1 MISPQKFWKHILRP
15 KIINTCV
22 EKPWKEKK
30 TKLILSVTDRK
41 TSKITKEFPKLDVN
55 WSFVARQLQDWS
67 KFLNGGK
74 TITATFVFYFDSVD
88 NGKPGRGGATANQEA
103 DLEARTAG
111 LGRGA
116 CIRKAYALMRCPG
129 RPCTKGDHCWQH
141 EGMHY
146 PLRPHHV
153 RMLADHIQAG
163 KPLNGHDDVP
173 EEFRRLVVDDQRE
186 QEERQR
192 RERDKTQ
199 NRKRRRRESNDSL
212 SIATG
217 SCHHDTPDMAFPT
230 SPLELDL
237 SNDDAIRAYSVWHR
251 TRVSSEQKGYYDEI
265 EALTLANCF
274 TLDMIASNQNNMYRF
289 YISERVPKGVAW
301 SYVCYIQY
309 YLKQRER
316 AQSI

>member
-1 MISPQKFWKHILRP
+1 MEGHRKWPVGRLFVTISTLRKQKQRETSTKRRPHHWSSDDASDSRNSDYLCSNDDDHTAALPRSRLRPAGSALGFVSYADWEPGRSYDSEPTIHYNVEWGLSVRNRGQAGESELDVVISPQK
-15 KIINTCV
+15 
-22 EKPWKEKK
+22 
-30 TKLILSVTDRK
+30 
-41 TSKITKEFPKLDVN
+41 
-55 WSFVARQLQDWS
+55 QLQDWS
-67 KFLNGGK
+67 KFLNDGK
-74 TITATFVFYFDSVD
+74 TITATFVFYYDGVD
-88 NGKPGRGGATANQEA
+88 N
-103 DLEARTAG
+103 
-111 LGRGA
+111 
-116 CIRKAYALMRCPG
+116 
-129 RPCTKGDHCWQH
+129 
-141 EGMHY
+141 
-146 PLRPHHV
+146 
-153 RMLADHIQAG
+153 G

-217 SCHHDTPDMAFPT
+217 LRHHDIPDMVFPT

-237 SNDDAIRAYSVWHR
+237 SNEDAIREYSVWHR
-251 TRVSSEQKGYYDEI
+251 ARVSSEQRGYYDEI

-289 YISERVPKGVAW
+289 YIGERVPKGIAW
-301 SYVCYIQY
+301 SYVCYIQH

-316 AQSI
+316 A